1 MIRELYADIYNSKY
15 IILTMIVYAFL
26 DYINIMDY

>member
-1 MIRELYADIYNSKY
+1 MIRELYADIYNLKY
-15 IILTMIVYAFL
+15 IVLNMIVYAFL